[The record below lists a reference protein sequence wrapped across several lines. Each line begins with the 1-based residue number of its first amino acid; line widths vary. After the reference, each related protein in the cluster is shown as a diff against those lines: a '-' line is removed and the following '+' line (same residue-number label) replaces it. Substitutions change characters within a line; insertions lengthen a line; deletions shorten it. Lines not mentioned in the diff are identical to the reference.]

1 MSIFAFLLVGLLAG
15 WIAGKIMKGEGFGM
29 IGNLVVGIIGA
40 LVGGFVFSFVGLHA
54 FSFFGRLVTSV
65 VGAIIFLY
73 VLQLI
78 KR

>member
-1 MSIFAFLLVGLLAG
+1 MSIIAFLIIGLLAG

-54 FSFFGRLVTSV
+54 FSFIGRLATSV

>member
-1 MSIFAFLLVGLLAG
+1 MSIIAFLIIGLLAG

-40 LVGGFVFSFVGLHA
+40 LVGGFVFSFVGLHT
-54 FSFFGRLVTSV
+54 FSFIGRLVTSV

>member
-1 MSIFAFLLVGLLAG
+1 MSIIAFLIIGLLAG

-54 FSFFGRLVTSV
+54 FSFIGRLATSV

-78 KR
+78 KH

>member
-1 MSIFAFLLVGLLAG
+1 MGIIAFLIVGLLAG

-29 IGNLVVGIIGA
+29 IGNMVVGIIGA

-54 FSFFGRLVTSV
+54 FSFIGQLVTSV

>member
-1 MSIFAFLLVGLLAG
+1 MGIFAFLIVGLLSG
-15 WIAGKIMKGEGFGM
+15 WIAGKIMQGEGFGM

-54 FSFFGRLVTSV
+54 FSFIGRLVTSV

>member
-1 MSIFAFLLVGLLAG
+1 MGIIAFLIIGLLSG

-54 FSFFGRLVTSV
+54 FSFIGRLLTSV
-65 VGAIIFLY
+65 IGAIIFLY

>member
-1 MSIFAFLLVGLLAG
+1 MGIFAFLIVGLLAG

-40 LVGGFVFSFVGLHA
+40 LVGGFVFSFVGFHA
-54 FSFFGRLVTSV
+54 FSFIGRLITSI